1 MSPSASFGWQ
11 SRDLGCRFFCT
22 ASRKLNPK
30 LLRSG
35 VDSQYLHKIG
45 DLAKMV
51 QGIPCGLIV
60 SAQKVHVKDVL
71 PWPAAHGPRLYLAE
85 ADIAQREH
93 AQRLEEGAGYVFY
106 FKSDGSLVSA
116 GQHEAGARRG
126 ARCIT

>member
-1 MSPSASFGWQ
+1 MSPSANFGWQ
-11 SRDLGCRFFCT
+11 IGTWARFCLYRFAHT
-22 ASRKLNPK
+22 QSK

-35 VDSQYLHKIG
+35 IDSQYLHKIG

-71 PWPAAHGPRLYLAE
+71 PWPPAHGPRLDLAE

-93 AQRLEEGAGYVFY
+93 AQRLEEGPGYVFY
-106 FKSDGSLVSA
+106 FKSDGTLVSA
-116 GQHEAGARRG
+116 GLREAGARTG
-126 ARCIT
+126 ARRIP